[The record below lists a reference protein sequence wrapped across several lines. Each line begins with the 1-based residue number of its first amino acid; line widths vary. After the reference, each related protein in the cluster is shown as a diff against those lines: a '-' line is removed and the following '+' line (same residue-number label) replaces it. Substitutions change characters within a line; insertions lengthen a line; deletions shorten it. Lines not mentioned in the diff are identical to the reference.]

1 MPKPGPRPYE
11 CVRKAWHSDRHQ
23 PIRGSLIQEIF
34 RIVNEV
40 HRSATKKN
48 KEWQEKLPIVV
59 FRAEEIMYSKANS
72 EAEYMDL
79 KTLWDRLNDAID
91 TIIRR
96 DDNMESKSRDL
107 LQPCIEAALHLVSP
121 KGSSRS
127 QRNTRPRYYLTP
139 QSNSVPTGNSHDRNR
154 GNPFP
159 NTQFLSKEHKFI
171 SATLKNSNPL
181 APETNKMHPFSSM
194 KFPSSAGIQTLPMQ
208 TTRASPTSCSVYPLY
223 HGCQFDFGSA
233 ESNAQ
238 LVDDNNKIALRNT
251 VSCNLNASNETSQ
264 TDCEDVSENQ
274 TAIGCDLSLRLG
286 SLLVPC
292 TRVENAALRV
302 DDKAGDICKLTDL
315 SPQFNRGLSFFL
327 KENADKKQFSMSSN
341 GQNLN
346 MESVSAKRK
355 QGEDQQIY
363 WPVKLP
369 FNKFRS

>member
-1 MPKPGPRPYE
+1 
-11 CVRKAWHSDRHQ
+11 
-23 PIRGSLIQEIF
+23 
-34 RIVNEV
+34 
-40 HRSATKKN
+40 
-48 KEWQEKLPIVV
+48 
-59 FRAEEIMYSKANS
+59 MYSKANS

-121 KGSSRS
+121 KRSSRS
-127 QRNTRPRYYLTP
+127 QRNTCPRYYLTP
-139 QSNSVPTGNSHDRNR
+139 QSNSGPTGNAHDRNS

-171 SATLKNSNPL
+171 SATLKNSYPSS
-181 APETNKMHPFSSM
+181 PETNKMLPFSTL
-194 KFPSSAGIQTLPMQ
+194 KFPSSVGIQTLPMQ
-208 TTRASPTSCSVYPLY
+208 TARATPTSCSVYPLY
-223 HGCQFDFGSA
+223 HGCQFGPSGPKLGFPK
-233 ESNAQ
+233 SNAQ
-238 LVDDNNKIALRNT
+238 LVDDNMKISLRNT
-251 VSCNLNASNETSQ
+251 LSCNLSETCQ
-264 TDCEDVSENQ
+264 TECEDVSENQ

-292 TRVENAALRV
+292 NRVHNAALCENN
-302 DDKAGDICKLTDL
+302 KAGDICKLTDL

-327 KENADKKQFSMSSN
+327 KENADKKQLSMSSN
-341 GQNLN
+341 NQNLN
-346 MESVSAKRK
+346 VGSVSAKRK